1 MKSIFKIRKFE
12 EENLGNYLRAGRE
25 KLSLSRNEIAEQIS
39 VSPRHLKALEE
50 NELAKL
56 PPEIYVKGIISRYC
70 DLVYLDK
77 TKALHFFEKNK
88 LAPKSDNHP
97 VKSIIAHAWFGKIFS
112 YRNLVIS
119 VAFLF
124 LITSVFYIF
133 KAIYPMYAK
142 PYFSLI
148 SPDSCRS
155 QTNQN
160 KLELNGSIQP
170 ESKIWIN
177 DEESLV
183 DKEGHFNCPLF
194 LKNGENLVR
203 FKIMNKFGKERN
215 EECVIYKN

>member
-12 EENLGNYLRAGRE
+12 EENLGDYLRGGRE
-25 KLSLSRNEIAEQIS
+25 KLNLSRNEIAEHIS
-39 VSPRHLKALEE
+39 VSPRHLRALEE
-50 NELAKL
+50 NDLTKL
-56 PPEIYVKGIISRYC
+56 PPEIYVKGFISCYC
-70 DLVYLDK
+70 DMVYLDK
-77 TKALHFFEKNK
+77 AKALRFFEKNK
-88 LAPKSDNHP
+88 LTPKSDNP

-112 YRNLVIS
+112 YRTLAIS

-124 LITSVFYIF
+124 LATSIFYII
-133 KAIYPMYAK
+133 KAMYPMYAR
-142 PYFSLI
+142 PYFNLI
-148 SPDSCRS
+148 SPGSCRS
-155 QTNQN
+155 QTNVN
-160 KLELNGSIQP
+160 KLELNGNIQP

-203 FKIMNKFGKERN
+203 FRIVNKFGKERS